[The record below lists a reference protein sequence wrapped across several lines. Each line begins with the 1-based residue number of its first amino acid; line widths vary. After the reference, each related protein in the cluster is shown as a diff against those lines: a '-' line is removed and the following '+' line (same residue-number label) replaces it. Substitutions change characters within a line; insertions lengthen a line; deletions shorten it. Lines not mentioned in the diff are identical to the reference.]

1 MDKGSCEYLI
11 KSSSCLYIYIYIYFF
26 SDLLHNV
33 EWQIRQKLKDYGVEG
48 VENITVVSDAQHE
61 GRSRGFAFLEFACHA
76 DAMLAYKRLQKPDV
90 VFGHP
95 ERTAKVAFAEPI
107 REPDPEI
114 MAQVKTIFLDGLPPH
129 WDEDRVREC
138 LKGYGEIVRVVLA
151 RNMSTAKRKDFGFV
165 DFSTH
170 DDAVACIE
178 GINNREFG
186 NGNTKVIYV
195 LSILHLLQI
204 MLLCSCSFLISFCCV
219 CSKITLP
226 KKPLLGFIKL
236 FWHFPLT

>member
-1 MDKGSCEYLI
+1 
-11 KSSSCLYIYIYIYFF
+11 
-26 SDLLHNV
+26 
-33 EWQIRQKLKDYGVEG
+33 LKDYGVEG
-48 VENITVVSDAQHE
+48 VENITVVPDAQHE
-61 GRSRGFAFLEFACHA
+61 GRSRGFAFLEFACHT

-95 ERTAKVAFAEPI
+95 ERTAKVAFSEPI

-129 WDEDRVREC
+129 WDEDHVREC
-138 LKGYGEIVRVVLA
+138 VKGYGEIVRIVLA

-170 DDAVACIE
+170 EAAVACIE

-186 NGNTKVIYV
+186 NGNTKVINV
-195 LSILHLLQI
+195 PFILHLLLC
-204 MLLCSCSFLISFCCV
+204 MLLCSCFFSFFFV
-219 CSKITLP
+219 FVAK
-226 KKPLLGFIKL
+226 LLYLESYF
-236 FWHFPLT
+236 